1 MGFTL
6 EMHGAYLLALL
17 LQFNS
22 GPFSED
28 KIKNIVGDTW
38 HSISSKFKEKKGL
51 YYNERLKDEI
61 ERRLAYS
68 ESRRKNVS
76 KRYNKE
82 DKPLSEKKISDLHMK
97 VHKNLHMETRT
108 RARNR
113 TRNKDVII
121 IPNHL
126 KDLWDDYLIT
136 RKNKKAAKTNSALQR
151 ILNKLEKLA
160 PGDHHKQHEI
170 LQKSVDS
177 GWTDVYS
184 LKQDRNLFLSKTV
197 NKFEYEKKAEG
208 KYGDY

>member
-1 MGFTL
+1 MGKDPAFLFYPGDYLGGTMGFTL

-17 LQFNS
+17 LQFNI

-51 YYNERLKDEI
+51 YYNDRLNDEI

-76 KRYNKE
+76 KRYNKGN
-82 DKPLSEKKISDLHMK
+82 KPLSDKKISDLHMK

-113 TRNKDVII
+113 TRNTKIFIEPSFEEFEKYCSDNNHKNIARRAYDGYKEANWHDSKGNKIKNWKQKLQHVWFREENKDQQEEQQY
-121 IPNHL
+121 
-126 KDLWDDYLIT
+126 DEIT
-136 RKNKKAAKTNSALQR
+136 
-151 ILNKLEKLA
+151 
-160 PGDHHKQHEI
+160 
-170 LQKSVDS
+170 
-177 GWTDVYS
+177 
-184 LKQDRNLFLSKTV
+184 
-197 NKFEYEKKAEG
+197 
-208 KYGDY
+208 